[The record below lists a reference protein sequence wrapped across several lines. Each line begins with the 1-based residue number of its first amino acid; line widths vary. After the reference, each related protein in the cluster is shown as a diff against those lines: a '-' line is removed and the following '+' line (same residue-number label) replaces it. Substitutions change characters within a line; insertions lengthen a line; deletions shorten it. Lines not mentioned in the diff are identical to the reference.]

1 MASKLIHTLFKS
13 RNFKMKKKENNNIED
28 IDHDNEMVEITEEE
42 NNFDEDVDK
51 VLHPDAKE
59 GFEAQLNELKDKY
72 LRLVAEFDNFR
83 KRTARER
90 VDLEQLA
97 SRNIVTAL
105 LPVLDDFERARKIA
119 EEPNSPEPFSEG
131 VQLVFNKLNLTLQNK
146 GLKVVLTDGQPFD
159 PELHEAITEIEMGDG
174 NKGKII
180 DTVERGY
187 TLNDHIIKYAKV
199 VVGK

>member
-1 MASKLIHTLFKS
+1 
-13 RNFKMKKKENNNIED
+13 MKKKENNNIED
-28 IDHDNEMVEITEEE
+28 IDHDNEMIEITEEE
-42 NNFDEDVDK
+42 NNFDEDVEK
-51 VLHPDAKE
+51 VLHPDVKE

-90 VDLEQLA
+90 IDLEQLA

-105 LPVLDDFERARKIA
+105 LPVLDDFERAHKIA

-146 GLKVVLTDGQPFD
+146 GLKVVLTDGQSFD
-159 PELHEAITEIEMGDG
+159 SELHEAITEIEMGAG